1 MMKYIQIGSKQFF
14 KASIALFFGG
24 FVTFSILYTT
34 QPLLPIFSNEF
45 SVSPSI
51 TSLSVSLS
59 TGFLSIMMLF
69 AASLSDRFGKKQIMN
84 ISMFFT
90 SAISIIIAFVPN
102 FESLLIFRAIL
113 GITAA
118 GIPSLAMAYV
128 AEEFHPNTI
137 GTAMGIYISGTTIGG
152 LAGRIS
158 AGILTDLFT
167 WRIALFIIGM
177 IALILSVGF
186 SLLMPKPKRVV
197 KTSINFKTAF
207 QTYQVHLS
215 NKPLMALIILG
226 FLFMGGFVTLFNYI
240 GFLFVS
246 PPYSYRQSVIGL
258 IFLVYLFGSFSS
270 LYMGKKASIYGYAKV
285 LTVNV
290 LITMTG
296 AILTLFSSIWL
307 IIIGLSIFTFGFFAC
322 HSVTSSWIG
331 EFSKVYKA
339 QSSSL
344 YLLFY
349 YLGSSIAGTL
359 GGILWSNF
367 GWIGV
372 TLFVQVLFI
381 ISLPFILYSQRSF
394 MQKARTNSGF
404 KS

>member
-24 FVTFSILYTT
+24 FVAPSILYTT

-84 ISMFFT
+84 ISMFFL

-118 GIPSLAMAYV
+118 GIPPLAMAYV

-177 IALILSVGF
+177 IALLCRWF
-186 SLLMPKPKRVV
+186 F
-197 KTSINFKTAF
+197 TINA
-207 QTYQVHLS
+207 
-215 NKPLMALIILG
+215 
-226 FLFMGGFVTLFNYI
+226 
-240 GFLFVS
+240 
-246 PPYSYRQSVIGL
+246 
-258 IFLVYLFGSFSS
+258 
-270 LYMGKKASIYGYAKV
+270 KAR
-285 LTVNV
+285 NV
-290 LITMTG
+290 L
-296 AILTLFSSIWL
+296 
-307 IIIGLSIFTFGFFAC
+307 
-322 HSVTSSWIG
+322 
-331 EFSKVYKA
+331 
-339 QSSSL
+339 
-344 YLLFY
+344 
-349 YLGSSIAGTL
+349 
-359 GGILWSNF
+359 
-367 GWIGV
+367 
-372 TLFVQVLFI
+372 
-381 ISLPFILYSQRSF
+381 
-394 MQKARTNSGF
+394 
-404 KS
+404 